1 MMISRAALAAA
12 RLAGARHVFML
23 TVLGLAV
30 FLWFG
35 PGSVLA
41 QGELTYSDY
50 RTLSWAAD
58 RISHVAKFEPLHG
71 EEGMFFVI
79 AERFGTV
86 QVSKMDGQGVHR
98 IWKSLQLSG
107 IPDEVI
113 TADLDGD
120 SLEDS
125 ILCRTSNGKVYV
137 WSMDGYA
144 LLWESLPGEY
154 QVVSCFT
161 TANLDEDPASEIV
174 MVADNRIVYVDGV
187 NFTKSFT
194 SINEY
199 PATQVRCGDVDGDGR
214 MEVVL
219 NTGQVVD
226 SVSGDIEWED
236 EPFFGKIE
244 LLDINGDGTPE
255 ILTENPGNGPMKVFD
270 AAHRFEV
277 RFQ

>member
-1 MMISRAALAAA
+1 MMISRVALSAG
-12 RLAGARHVFML
+12 RLAGTRHAFLL

-30 FLWFG
+30 FLWSG
-35 PGSVLA
+35 PGLVQA

-58 RISHVAKFEPLHG
+58 RMDHVTKFEPIHG
-71 EEGMFFVI
+71 EAGMYFAI

-86 QVSKMDGQGVHR
+86 QVSKMDGQGVR
-98 IWKSLQLSG
+98 KVWKSIQLSG

-125 ILCRTSNGKVYV
+125 IICRTSNGKVYV
-137 WSMDGYA
+137 WSMDGYT
-144 LLWESLPGEY
+144 LLWESLPSEY

-161 TANLDEDPASEIV
+161 TANMDEDQANEIV

-199 PATQVRCGDVDGDGR
+199 SATQVRCGDVDGDNR
-214 MEVVL
+214 VEVVL

-226 SVSGDIEWED
+226 SVSGDIEWDD

-244 LLDINGDGTPE
+244 LFDINGDGIPE
-255 ILTENPGNGPMKVFD
+255 ILTENPGNGPMKVYD
-270 AAHRFEV
+270 AGHRFEV

>member
-1 MMISRAALAAA
+1 MLNPFVVLSSG
-12 RLAGARHVFML
+12 RLVWPRPIYLL
-23 TVLGLAV
+23 TVLGLAAV
-30 FLWFG
+30 LWSG
-35 PGSVLA
+35 LGSALA

-50 RTLSWAAD
+50 RTLSWAAN
-58 RISHVAKFEPLHG
+58 RMNHVTMFEPIHG
-71 EEGMFFVI
+71 EEGMYFAI

-86 QVSKMDGQGVHR
+86 QVSKMDGLGVSR
-98 IWKSLQLSG
+98 VWKSIQLSG
-107 IPDEVI
+107 IPDEVL

-120 SLEDS
+120 GLDDSL
-125 ILCRTSNGKVYV
+125 ICRTNTGKIYV
-137 WSMDGYA
+137 WGLDGYP
-144 LLWESLPGEY
+144 LLWESLPSEY
-154 QVVSCFT
+154 RMVSCFT
-161 TANLDEDPASEIV
+161 TANMDEDQANEIV

-199 PATQVRCGDVDGDGR
+199 SATQVRCGDVDGDDR
-214 MEVVL
+214 VEVVL

-244 LLDINGDGTPE
+244 LLDINGDGIPE
-255 ILTENPGNGPMKVFD
+255 ILTENPGDGPLKVFD
-270 AAHRFEV
+270 AGHRFEV

>member
-1 MMISRAALAAA
+1 MMISRAALLAA
-12 RLAGARHVFML
+12 RLAGNRHAL
-23 TVLGLAV
+23 LLIVLGLAV
-30 FLWFG
+30 HLWFG
-35 PGSVLA
+35 PGSVHA

-58 RISHVAKFEPLHG
+58 RINHVAKFEPIHG
-71 EEGMFFVI
+71 EEGMLFAV

-86 QVSKMDGQGVHR
+86 QIYKKDGQGVR
-98 IWKSLQLSG
+98 RVWKSNQLSG

-125 ILCRTSNGKVYV
+125 ILCRTSNGMVYV

-161 TANLDEDPASEIV
+161 TANMDEDRANEIV

-187 NFTKSFT
+187 NFTKNFT

-199 PATQVRCGDVDGDGR
+199 AATQVRCGDVDGDSR
-214 MEVVL
+214 VEIVL

-244 LLDINGDGTPE
+244 LFDINGDGTPE
-255 ILTENPGNGPMKVFD
+255 ILTENPGNGPLKVFD